1 MQENNFK
8 KKVREA
14 YLSCLMEELAHARRG
29 HAEAKR
35 DTIAAEGRMV
45 TRYDSTKT
53 EVGWL
58 ADGFLKDVRE
68 LEKCILEANEGTWF
82 REKGEAVGID
92 SLVRVREEDG
102 YECFYY
108 IVRERGG
115 VDLAA
120 DGRDV
125 YCVSVSAPIAKEL
138 FGKKIGERTEVK
150 GVGQMQIVG
159 RESEQIQELK
169 KAILRRNGY
178 GTFRNN
184 HCGNRTW
191 QYARRSDC
199 RPR

>member
-68 LEKCILEANEGTWF
+68 LEKCILKANEGTWF

-159 RESEQIQELK
+159 IE
-169 KAILRRNGY
+169 
-178 GTFRNN
+178 
-184 HCGNRTW
+184 
-191 QYARRSDC
+191 
-199 RPR
+199 

>member
-82 REKGEAVGID
+82 RETGETVGID
-92 SLVRVREEDG
+92 SLVKVREEDG

-108 IVRERGG
+108 IVREKGG
-115 VDLAA
+115 WQIDLGNQTRA
-120 DGRDV
+120 
-125 YCVSVSAPIAKEL
+125 
-138 FGKKIGERTEVK
+138 RTPEN
-150 GVGQMQIVG
+150 Q
-159 RESEQIQELK
+159 RAFPCNEPLK
-169 KAILRRNGY
+169 R
-178 GTFRNN
+178 
-184 HCGNRTW
+184 W
-191 QYARRSDC
+191 
-199 RPR
+199 

>member
-92 SLVRVREEDG
+92 SLVR
-102 YECFYY
+102 
-108 IVRERGG
+108 
-115 VDLAA
+115 

-159 RESEQIQELK
+159 IE
-169 KAILRRNGY
+169 
-178 GTFRNN
+178 
-184 HCGNRTW
+184 
-191 QYARRSDC
+191 
-199 RPR
+199 

>member
-102 YECFYY
+102 GHQRYLPE
-108 IVRERGG
+108 I
-115 VDLAA
+115 
-120 DGRDV
+120 
-125 YCVSVSAPIAKEL
+125 
-138 FGKKIGERTEVK
+138 RTD
-150 GVGQMQIVG
+150 I
-159 RESEQIQELK
+159 S
-169 KAILRRNGY
+169 
-178 GTFRNN
+178 
-184 HCGNRTW
+184 
-191 QYARRSDC
+191 
-199 RPR
+199 

>member
-68 LEKCILEANEGTWF
+68 LEKYILEANEGTWF
-82 REKGEAVGID
+82 RETGDAVGID
-92 SLVRVREEDG
+92 SLVKVREEDG

-120 DGRDV
+120 DDRDV
-125 YCVSVSAPIAKEL
+125 YCVSVSALIDIDI

-150 GVGQMQIVG
+150 GVGQIQIVG
-159 RESEQIQELK
+159 IE
-169 KAILRRNGY
+169 
-178 GTFRNN
+178 
-184 HCGNRTW
+184 
-191 QYARRSDC
+191 
-199 RPR
+199 